1 MKITVLIK
9 NVYGNETIYP
19 ACETAKK
26 FAALTGKKTFSMND
40 INLIKTLGYSVVV
53 EQKTL

>member
-26 FAALTGKKTFSMND
+26 FATLTGKKTFSMND